1 VGHHRLRRVVVLGLC
16 ALLASSALGC
26 GGDDD
31 DQAAGGPTTTR
42 AGASKAAPVDAT
54 TTSTDATATSV
65 DACKLVP
72 QADAETIAGTALEA
86 GVSVQGDTASC
97 MYAGPVTGPTAQV
110 EVYIGPG
117 AKKYLDID
125 RGLDHELQPVSGLG
139 DESYLEDF
147 TVFFRKGDTWVA
159 LRLVRLE
166 DAPPYNERLITA
178 ARDLAT
184 KL

>member
-1 VGHHRLRRVVVLGLC
+1 VRHHLLRTIVVLGLC

-31 DQAAGGPTTTR
+31 DQAAGPTTTR
-42 AGASKAAPVDAT
+42 ADASNAAAVDAT
-54 TTSTDATATSV
+54 TTSTDAPAASV

-72 QADAETIAGTALEA
+72 QAAAETIAGTPLEA

-97 MYAGPVTGPTAQV
+97 MYTGPVTGPTAQV

-125 RGLDHELQPVSGLG
+125 RGLDHALQPVSGLG

-147 TVFFRKGDTWVA
+147 TVFFRKGETWVA

-166 DAPPYNERLITA
+166 DAPPYNERLVTA
-178 ARDLAT
+178 ARELAT

>member
-1 VGHHRLRRVVVLGLC
+1 VHHHLLRRVVVLGLC
-16 ALLASSALGC
+16 ALLAATTLGC

-31 DQAAGGPTTTR
+31 DQAAAGPTTTR
-42 AGASKAAPVDAT
+42 ADASNAAAVDAT
-54 TTSTDATATSV
+54 TTSPAAAASV

-72 QADAETIAGTALEA
+72 QAAAETIAGTPLEA

-147 TVFFRKGDTWVA
+147 TVFFRKADTWVA

-166 DAPPYNERLITA
+166 DAPPYNARLVAA